1 MNRETY
7 WLVASTVL
15 SHVAATWSIGKRSS
29 TSGSTGFCWL
39 QAKLAGG
46 SSRLTSSA
54 QTTQRTITGPFSLLL
69 CCETATRWSRQNWTA
84 SAVSPLL
91 GQSSLWHGTGFQPGV
106 NQLAQLHSNSR
117 PIEIEI
123 KTTTSKKNIDT
134 VNQHLPLRACP
145 IIKKRGALSS
155 RAK

>member
-1 MNRETY
+1 MVNVVSAASIVVPDRVTLGAVAYRPPVVVSGATRRETRHAGRLVRRAATLLLLEKKRCKMNRETY

-15 SHVAATWSIGKRSS
+15 SHVAATWSIGRRSS

-69 CCETATRWSRQNWTA
+69 CCETATRWSRQN
-84 SAVSPLL
+84 
-91 GQSSLWHGTGFQPGV
+91 
-106 NQLAQLHSNSR
+106 
-117 PIEIEI
+117 
-123 KTTTSKKNIDT
+123 
-134 VNQHLPLRACP
+134 
-145 IIKKRGALSS
+145 
-155 RAK
+155 